1 MNLDRMSKLNYI
13 WMLTKPVLEVNLVML
28 TKLNYILVFDV
39 V

>member
-1 MNLDRMSKLNYI
+1 MSKLNYI